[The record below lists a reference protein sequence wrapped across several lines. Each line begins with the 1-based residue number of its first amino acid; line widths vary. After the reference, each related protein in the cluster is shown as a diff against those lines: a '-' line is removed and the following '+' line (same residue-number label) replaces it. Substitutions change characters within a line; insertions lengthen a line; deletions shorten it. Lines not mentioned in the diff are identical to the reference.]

1 MTDIFQSWKDNKFV
15 VSSLPD
21 DEQIQSYGG
30 IIIVLTDIEFWNKH
44 YEELKD
50 WCDEH
55 LANQQGMTVTIP
67 NKKVLTL
74 FCLRWS

>member
-1 MTDIFQSWKDNKFV
+1 MTEDVFASWKENRFV
-15 VSSLPD
+15 VADFPKS
-21 DEQIQSYGG
+21 EFGG
-30 IIIVLTDIEFWNKH
+30 IIIVLTDVEYWNTH

-50 WCDEH
+50 WCDEN
-55 LANQQGMTVTIP
+55 LADTQGMTVTIP

>member
-1 MTDIFQSWKDNKFV
+1 MTEDVFASWKDTRFV
-15 VSSLPD
+15 IGDFPRS
-21 DEQIQSYGG
+21 EFGG
-30 IIIVLTDIEFWNKH
+30 IIIVLTDVEYWNTH

-50 WCDEH
+50 WCDEN
-55 LANQQGMTVTIP
+55 LADTQGMTVTIP